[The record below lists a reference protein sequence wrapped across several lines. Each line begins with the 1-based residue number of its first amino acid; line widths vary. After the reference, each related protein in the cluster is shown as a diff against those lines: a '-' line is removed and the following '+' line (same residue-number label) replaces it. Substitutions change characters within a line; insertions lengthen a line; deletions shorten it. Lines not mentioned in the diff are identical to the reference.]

1 MTKVP
6 SSRKEKGASSSS
18 STRIGYTINQ
28 FLVITT
34 AFLTIKSFA
43 DAAYHL
49 HVKETGP
56 PIPDEQ
62 MIVPPII
69 VRSHHTDKVAAYPVF
84 TIPQRNTPGLLSTKV
99 LKMKDGTVG

>member
-18 STRIGYTINQ
+18 STEIGYVINQ
-28 FLVITT
+28 FLLIIT

-43 DAAYHL
+43 EAAYHFYM
-49 HVKETGP
+49 KETGL

-69 VRSHHTDKVAAYPVF
+69 VRSHDTDKVAAYLMF
-84 TIPQRNTPGLLSTKV
+84 AIPQRNTPGLLNTKV
-99 LKMKDGTVG
+99 FKMKDSPVG